1 MKDFKSF
8 LKESAIT
15 PDDVARKIV
24 SILDNN
30 FPNTIRVQHDGNLL
44 TLSFDV
50 VGPVTKGQLVRSDD
64 PSNKTRSI
72 AKKLASQILSSLKTM
87 IKLEDSS
94 IDSSERDA
102 YVSLFMVSDSFVGMP
117 DLKRP
122 SGVKLVNER
131 CWDGYK
137 PTPGKKP
144 YEKGSCMKEDDELQ
158 EEAEHEGKKV
168 TLNKPFRTP
177 DGPKKFA
184 VYVKNDK
191 GNVVKVTF
199 GDPNMEIKRD
209 SDDRKA
215 NFRARHNCDD
225 PGPKDKARYW
235 SCKMWSNTPVSKLAE
250 SEYIDSIQKIKE
262 SVIAE
267 GYDFQ
272 ELSGPK
278 TKKVVGGIAGAPGN
292 SPEDAIKQRMISFGY
307 RNISITLKDGVYSVK
322 AQWGADPKDAY
333 NSYYRLQESLQAD
346 VSSAAK
352 LFQKFLRS
360 TGAPDKVASFE
371 PKSVGSSTV
380 YVGKSTNSKFDYSV
394 DVKRGTVTATP
405 LSSHG
410 RQNKYVWHDKSGQ
423 VKMAESVLSEESPP
437 DADIEKWI
445 KDNKESFKQKYGS
458 DKGLEVLYATAWS
471 MYSKK

>member
-1 MKDFKSF
+1 VNVLRKKHGLEP
-8 LKESAIT
+8 LKES
-15 PDDVARKIV
+15 DE
-24 SILDNN
+24 LD
-30 FPNTIRVQHDGNLL
+30 
-44 TLSFDV
+44 
-50 VGPVTKGQLVRSDD
+50 
-64 PSNKTRSI
+64 
-72 AKKLASQILSSLKTM
+72 
-87 IKLEDSS
+87 
-94 IDSSERDA
+94 
-102 YVSLFMVSDSFVGMP
+102 
-117 DLKRP
+117 
-122 SGVKLVNER
+122 ER
-131 CWDGYK
+131 CWKGYK

-144 YEKGSCMKEDDELQ
+144 YEKGSCMKENDKIEEGKYSQKTPWALVDTGNNDKIIATGSDESVVKRSITTAHLPPLRVKDKSKLKIVKMKKIQ
-158 EEAEHEGKKV
+158 QVGEILKEEAEHEGKKV

-346 VSSAAK
+346 ASLAAK

-360 TGAPDKVASFE
+360 TGAPDKVATFRDVPTSPSKKIF
-371 PKSVGSSTV
+371 VGQ
-380 YVGKSTNSKFDYSV
+380 STNSKFDYTV
-394 DVKRGTVTATP
+394 DVASGVVIATERGTVRNRSFKWNEKTGK
-405 LSSHG
+405 LEI
-410 RQNKYVWHDKSGQ
+410 N
-423 VKMAESVLSEESPP
+423 ESAPP
-437 DADIEKWI
+437 DVDIEKWI
-445 KDNKESFKQKYGS
+445 NNNQQEFSKQYGS
-458 DKGLEVLYATAWS
+458 EKGKQVLYATAWR
-471 MYSKK
+471 MYNNKN